1 MTQPAAEPVKR
12 INFLGAIESLIDAT
26 NAFKNVR
33 AILLL
38 GMTFICAGLI
48 AAMLSMLGNST
59 GSVALMGLGGLL
71 AFVVIFY
78 GTNAVGILLM
88 RDAQGQPV
96 NAIMDAVL
104 LSLFT
109 GHRLIAVVVLEF
121 LIFLLAL
128 LVIAIVLFVC
138 KIPVLG
144 PFLYTFVFPITALLL
159 GVLVFSLF
167 YVMLPLAGPA
177 VWSGSTVF
185 QVVARLNMIAR
196 TKLVSVILLEVLLF
210 FIAAFAAM
218 LIFMVVVTGVL
229 MTTGLSASILDM
241 GGAGIGGIA
250 SLMAAMGGSGYTL
263 AIGIGGG
270 FLFAIAAVIPGLIFT
285 KGICIIYLD
294 ATKNVDFAQAEASIN
309 QGLAS
314 VKRKAEEARERAR
327 ALSEQHAPAVV
338 AVAALACPNCRLP
351 VSADDLFC
359 GNCAY
364 KLK

>member
-1 MTQPAAEPVKR
+1 
-12 INFLGAIESLIDAT
+12 
-26 NAFKNVR
+26 
-33 AILLL
+33 
-38 GMTFICAGLI
+38 
-48 AAMLSMLGNST
+48 
-59 GSVALMGLGGLL
+59 
-71 AFVVIFY
+71 
-78 GTNAVGILLM
+78 
-88 RDAQGQPV
+88 
-96 NAIMDAVL
+96 VL
-104 LSLFT
+104 
-109 GHRLIAVVVLEF
+109 
-121 LIFLLAL
+121 
-128 LVIAIVLFVC
+128 
-138 KIPVLG
+138 
-144 PFLYTFVFPITALLL
+144 
-159 GVLVFSLF
+159 SLF